1 MFNADDTKRQLLQV
15 IDVLAAI
22 RDLKNDYPTT
32 YKVFYRFRGKKTT
45 YKGNRLVKQKE
56 IVYGQLACERSW
68 ILNYNIHYQKVK
80 SKLIILLNYN

>member
-1 MFNADDTKRQLLQV
+1 MQV

-22 RDLKNDYPTT
+22 RDLKNDYP
-32 YKVFYRFRGKKTT
+32 TT

-80 SKLIILLNYN
+80 SKDLIELYTKFQIVDWTFKMEFASEIRTRYK